1 MGQIIPDGVTVE
13 LKIKS
18 KNINENYLKQ
28 SYNGQVQFKLNP
40 DLIPNGI
47 YNIEV
52 ITGGISRKIK
62 NVKL

>member
-13 LKIKS
+13 LKIKG